1 MTLQYK
7 RSENVVSRELGG
19 QKILIPIQQREV
31 DVQRIYA
38 LNTTAEVVWELL
50 TIPSTL
56 EDIVAKLA
64 QQYMASAD
72 LIRNDLV
79 KLLDEMIEENVVI
92 RFEGN

>member
-1 MTLQYK
+1 MTVQYK
-7 RSENVVSRELGG
+7 RSKNVVSRELGG

-38 LNTTAEVVWELL
+38 LNTTAEAVWELL

-56 EDIVAKLA
+56 EDIVAKLT

-79 KLLDEMIEENVVI
+79 KLLDEMIEEKVVI
-92 RFEGN
+92 CFEGN